1 MEIQIRRAGVEDLK
15 HLVHHRL
22 AMFEEMGYRDVLV
35 LKGVEKSAIDYFS
48 EALRAG
54 TYVGWLA
61 EEPERRKVVAGGG
74 VVLAHWPGFP
84 GEKRAE
90 RAWILNMYT
99 EPEARRQG
107 IAKRIL
113 EMVIEWCKER
123 GLSTVSLHA
132 SDAGRPLYASVGFQ
146 PTNEMRLE
154 LR

>member
-22 AMFEEMGYRDVLV
+22 AMFEEMGYCDALV
-35 LKGVEKSAIDYFS
+35 LHGVEKAAKEYFS

-54 TYVGWLA
+54 TYVAWLA
-61 EEPERRKVVAGGG
+61 EQGGAKVIAGGG
-74 VVLAHWPGFP
+74 VVLAPWPGFP
-84 GEKRAE
+84 GESGAE

-99 EPEARRQG
+99 EPEARRRG

-113 EMVIEWCKER
+113 EVLIGWCRER

-132 SDAGRPLYASVGFQ
+132 SDAGRPLYASAGFR